1 MYLENAAME
10 QKERLDDG
18 WLFHWGESTLEDIQK
33 APADTM
39 EPVTLPHD
47 WSVHFP
53 FDASADT
60 LGAGGYARAGK
71 GWYKKVFTVPESAA
85 GQQVMLQFDG
95 VYMNS
100 KVWLNG
106 KLLGGHIYGYTPFSF
121 PIGEYLK
128 PCGDNELI
136 VFVDNSAQPNSRWYS
151 GSGITRPVWIYR
163 ENVVHISREDL
174 FIYTKAADDENNTA
188 TVEFTGTVAADR
200 HLLTDNLFITWQIED
215 PNGRVCSSGQCHPKF
230 FSIENDGDSNGEDSN
245 DGDGKGGNSN
255 GRAANETSAL
265 AVTPQAAAFKVTVP
279 LTAAVLWSPDKPK
292 LYKLI
297 LKLYK
302 TNATNDTSNTID
314 INHTNHTYDINNA
327 TLLDLKTQSF
337 GLRTADFDSARGFL
351 LNGRQVKLNGVCLH
365 HDGGCVG
372 AAVPLKIWE
381 RRLEKLKAMGCNS
394 IRFTHNPPDPALLSM
409 CDRMGFLVMAE
420 AFDEWKITK
429 QKEWGSNTHES
440 LGYSKW
446 FDQCGEQDLRTMVL
460 RDRNHPCIILWSIG
474 NEVPEQLTEEGW
486 KVARRLKEIVYS
498 LDPTRKITQA
508 NDQIA
513 AEPVPAM
520 EAFLNIL
527 DVVGYNYTDR
537 WRQRA
542 EGLYDEDRYAH
553 PQWCVIG
560 TENSSAGYIRNDARL
575 DGDPW
580 RAPYYSV
587 PVRIGHL
594 LRYTMT
600 HDFVAGDYMWTGV
613 DYLGEAS
620 WPNRSQTCGVLD
632 TCGFEKDGYYFYKSI
647 WKREEPMVYMCP
659 HWNLDFP
666 EGKIVPVICYTSC
679 HSAELF
685 LNGKSYGRK
694 SYLYP
699 AYGMSESFGHWTKR
713 KEFPNTD
720 DLFLSWDV
728 PYIPGTLTVIGYDEN
743 GVEMARMERHTADRA
758 HGLVLHA
765 HESTVTMDGDS
776 VIQLDIDVTDHLGRP
791 VPEGAVPVQLQFDDH
806 VRLMGTDNG
815 RPDSHSLFLNS
826 TIETFKGKAFAVFK
840 PLKPGRTV
848 IIAGGPEL
856 MEASVEINIIENN
869 EKIGE

>member
-1 MYLENAAME
+1 MYLETADMDH
-10 QKERLDDG
+10 KERLDEG
-18 WLFHWGESTLEDIQK
+18 WLFHWGDTTLEVFQN
-33 APADTM
+33 APEDTL

-47 WSVHFP
+47 WSIHIP
-53 FDASADT
+53 FDEAADT
-60 LGAGGYARAGK
+60 LGAGGYACAGK
-71 GWYKKVFTVPESAA
+71 GWYKKIFRVAEGAA
-85 GQQVMLQFDG
+85 DQQVILQFDG

-121 PIGEYLK
+121 SIGEYLK
-128 PCGDNELI
+128 PCEANELI

-163 ENVVHISREDL
+163 ENIVHISREDL
-174 FIYTKAADDENNTA
+174 FIYTKTADAEANTA
-188 TVEFTGTVAADR
+188 TVEFTGMVDTDAQT
-200 HLLTDNLFITWQIED
+200 LTDSLLMTWQIED
-215 PNGRVCSSGQCHPKF
+215 PKGCVCSSGQCRLVDRLAK
-230 FSIENDGDSNGEDSN
+230 NGGDRCAS
-245 DGDGKGGNSN
+245 
-255 GRAANETSAL
+255 
-265 AVTPQAAAFKVTVP
+265 PQPAGFKVTVP
-279 LTAAVLWSPDKPK
+279 LTEAALWTPDEPK

-302 TNATNDTSNTID
+302 TNDTHDINDTNS
-314 INHTNHTYDINNA
+314 A
-327 TLLDLKTQSF
+327 TLLDEKIQSF
-337 GLRTADFDSARGFL
+337 GVRTADFDPARGFL

-372 AAVPLKIWE
+372 AAVPAKIWE
-381 RRLEKLKAMGCNS
+381 RRLTRLKAMGCNS
-394 IRFTHNPPDPALLSM
+394 IRFTHNPPDPALLTM
-409 CDRMGFLVMAE
+409 CDHMGFLVMAE
-420 AFDEWKITK
+420 AFDEWEITK

-446 FDQCGEQDLRTMVL
+446 FDQCGEQDMRTMIL

-474 NEVPEQLTEEGW
+474 NEVPEQLTEDGW

-513 AEPVPAM
+513 AEPVPAT
-520 EAFLNIL
+520 EAFLNTL

-560 TENSSAGYIRNDARL
+560 TENSSAGYMRNDARL

-600 HDFVAGDYMWTGV
+600 HDFVAGDFMWTGV

-620 WPNRSQTCGVLD
+620 WPNRSQTCGMLD

-647 WKREEPMVYMCP
+647 WKREEPMVYICP
-659 HWNLDFP
+659 HWNLDCP
-666 EGKIVPVICYTSC
+666 EEKIVPVICYTSC

-685 LNGKSYGRK
+685 LNGKSYGKK

-743 GVEMARMERHTADRA
+743 GVEIARMERHTAGRA
-758 HGLVLHA
+758 HALRLHA
-765 HESTVTMDGDS
+765 YEPTVTMGADS
-776 VIQLDIDVTDHLGRP
+776 VIQLEIDVVDSLGRP
-791 VPEGAVPVQLQFDDH
+791 VPEAAVQVQLDCDGY

-826 TIETFKGKAFAVFK
+826 TIETFKGKALAVFK

-848 IIAGGPEL
+848 ISVSGPGL
-856 MEASVEINIIENN
+856 VPADVEINICNHWTR
-869 EKIGE
+869 